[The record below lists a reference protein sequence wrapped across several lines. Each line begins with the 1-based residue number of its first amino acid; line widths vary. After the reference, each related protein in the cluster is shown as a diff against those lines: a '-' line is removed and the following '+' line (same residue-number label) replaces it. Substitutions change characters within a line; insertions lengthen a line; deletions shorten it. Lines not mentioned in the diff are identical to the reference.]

1 MVVAVRGLLGLG
13 TTAAVAMVLWR
24 VVERTVAAVG
34 TGRPA
39 RADELLVGITAAV
52 ALACVLWLALGL
64 VLSLL
69 ARVPGSLGR
78 RAQVVADV
86 VTPRLLRQTAAFV
99 LGVGVVAGVA
109 PGAAVAEPPTPSI
122 SSSQSSTAPAS
133 SAPASPA
140 PASPAPSTPAPA
152 TPAPTGPP
160 TPSPDAVAPSLP
172 DPGFHALPDP
182 SWVPTAPTVRPQ
194 PDVGLLSRTPNAA
207 VDAPVDVVVH
217 RGDTLWSI
225 AARHL
230 GPNASDA
237 EIAQAW
243 PAWFDANRAVI
254 GEDPDLILPGQV
266 LRAPEVTV
274 P

>member
-13 TTAAVAMVLWR
+13 ASAAVAVVLWR

-34 TGRPA
+34 TGGPA

-64 VLSLL
+64 TLSLL

-78 RAQVVADV
+78 GAQVVADI

-122 SSSQSSTAPAS
+122 AISQSSTAPATP
-133 SAPASPA
+133 APPSPA
-140 PASPAPSTPAPA
+140 HPSPAPSLTE
-152 TPAPTGPP
+152 PTGTP

-194 PDVGLLSRTPNAA
+194 ADVGLLSRTPNAA

-254 GEDPDLILPGQV
+254 GDDPDLILPGQV
-266 LRAPEVTV
+266 LRAPEVRV